1 MNVMKWIVSA
11 WVALLLA
18 NANVYAQ
25 EAGKKPRQPA
35 TNTVY
40 GKLLSHAD
48 MLIKSSRPAEAYK
61 LLEPLEFEHAGEV
74 YFDDLIGIAALD
86 SGQPDKATLA
96 FERVMAVDPGFK
108 GARLDMARAYY
119 QLGDMPRAKIEFT
132 TVLNQNPSAGARATI
147 QKYLAEIDARQTNKQ
162 TRLSGY
168 VEGALGRDNNA
179 NSATSQTQII
189 GANAT
194 IYTLDP
200 NSVKTATSYYGVT
213 AGGEVNYSLNDS
225 WRLYAGGNFRQ
236 RGNIKNS
243 QFDSLNLDE
252 QVGVR
257 YNVAANQLRIGLLAA
272 QYNLDGLRYRN
283 ASGVSGEW
291 RYALNEKDQL
301 HAFGQH
307 VKYRFSDPLMQAN
320 DFNQQ
325 AIGAGWRHVLL
336 DGQST
341 LSGSVYFGAERDV
354 GGRINGAKR
363 FNGLRIGGQTTWNEN
378 VKLFA
383 SVGAQLGD
391 YDKVNPLF
399 LQQRT
404 DRQYDLTLGADHQ
417 WAALWT
423 VRPQLSYSRNQ
434 SNIGIYGY
442 NRADISLS
450 IRRDLK

>member
-1 MNVMKWIVSA
+1 MSFTKWIVPA
-11 WVALLLA
+11 WVALLLV

-25 EAGKKPRQPA
+25 EVGKKPRQPA
-35 TNTVY
+35 ANTVY

-119 QLGDMPRAKIEFT
+119 QLGDMPRAKTEFT

-200 NSVKTATSYYGVT
+200 SSVKTATSYLV
-213 AGGEVNYSLNDS
+213 
-225 WRLYAGGNFRQ
+225 
-236 RGNIKNS
+236 
-243 QFDSLNLDE
+243 
-252 QVGVR
+252 
-257 YNVAANQLRIGLLAA
+257 
-272 QYNLDGLRYRN
+272 
-283 ASGVSGEW
+283 
-291 RYALNEKDQL
+291 
-301 HAFGQH
+301 
-307 VKYRFSDPLMQAN
+307 
-320 DFNQQ
+320 
-325 AIGAGWRHVLL
+325 
-336 DGQST
+336 
-341 LSGSVYFGAERDV
+341 
-354 GGRINGAKR
+354 
-363 FNGLRIGGQTTWNEN
+363 
-378 VKLFA
+378 
-383 SVGAQLGD
+383 
-391 YDKVNPLF
+391 
-399 LQQRT
+399 
-404 DRQYDLTLGADHQ
+404 
-417 WAALWT
+417 
-423 VRPQLSYSRNQ
+423 
-434 SNIGIYGY
+434 
-442 NRADISLS
+442 
-450 IRRDLK
+450 